1 MINSVRN
8 TVLSVLNKNNYGYLS
23 PSDFNLFAKQAQLDL
38 FEDVFYEYNYQINK
52 ENARQSGTG
61 YANISK
67 SLAEVI
73 ESFNTS
79 NTPQNVANNNYV
91 LPDDWYFINDV
102 YYGNKTVEKISANK
116 IKRLL
121 SSNLTAPTVQ
131 FPAYILK
138 EDILQAYPL
147 SAFTGLGDVIEL
159 NYIRYPKVPNWTY
172 SGLINGAPLFNP
184 SLSTYQDFELPADYE
199 PDLVNKILQYAGVSI
214 RENTVTNFGIA
225 QEQQENNDER

>member
-8 TVLSVLNKNNYGYLS
+8 TVLAVLNKNNYGYLS

-38 FEDVFYEYNYQINK
+38 FEDAFYEYNYQINK

-67 SLAEVI
+67 SLLEVI
-73 ESFNTS
+73 EGFSDSANPTNVS
-79 NTPQNVANNNYV
+79 QNKYL

-102 YYGNKTVEKISANK
+102 YYNNKTVEKISASK
-116 IKRLL
+116 IRRLL
-121 SSNLTAPTVQ
+121 NSNLTAPNNQ
-131 FPAYILK
+131 FPAYVLAGNVL
-138 EDILQAYPL
+138 DAYPITI
-147 SAFTGLGDVIEL
+147 AGAGVIKI

-172 SGLINGAPLFNP
+172 NSLIEGTPFFNP
-184 SLSTYQDFELPADYE
+184 SQVGYQDFELPADYE

>member
-8 TVLSVLNKNNYGYLS
+8 TVLAVLNKNNYGYLS

-38 FEDVFYEYNYQINK
+38 FEDAFYEYNYQINK

-67 SLAEVI
+67 SILEVI
-73 ESFNTS
+73 EGFSKS
-79 NTPQNVANNNYV
+79 AIPQNVNTNIYL

-102 YYGNKTVEKISANK
+102 YYSNKTVEKISASK
-116 IKRLL
+116 IRRLL
-121 SSNLTAPTVQ
+121 NSNLTAPTTQ
-131 FPAYILK
+131 FPAYVLRGNVL
-138 EDILQAYPL
+138 EAYP
-147 SAFTGLGDVIEL
+147 STIGGNPIEV
-159 NYIRYPKVPNWTY
+159 NYIRYPEVPNWTY
-172 SGLINGAPLFNP
+172 QTLLEGTPIFNP
-184 SLSTYQDFELPADYE
+184 SQTGYQDFELPADYE

>member
-8 TVLSVLNKNNYGYLS
+8 TVLAVLNKNNYGYLS

-38 FEDVFYEYNYQINK
+38 FEDAFYEYNYQINK

-61 YANISK
+61 YADISK
-67 SLAEVI
+67 SLLEVI
-73 ESFNTS
+73 EGFSFVSNPTNT
-79 NTPQNVANNNYV
+79 TNNLYL

-102 YYGNKTVEKISANK
+102 YYGTKTVEKISANK

-121 SSNLTAPTVQ
+121 NSNLTAPTTE
-131 FPAYILK
+131 FPAYVLRGNVL
-138 EDILQAYPL
+138 DVYPV
-147 SAFTGLGDVIEL
+147 SIGGNPIEV

-172 SGLINGAPLFNP
+172 SSVNNGVPFFNP
-184 SLSTYQDFELPADYE
+184 SNAGYQDFELPADYE

>member
-67 SLAEVI
+67 SLSEVI
-73 ESFNTS
+73 EGFNDSSTL
-79 NTPQNVANNNYV
+79 QNVSQNTYS

-102 YYGNKTVEKISANK
+102 YYNDKTVEKISASK

-121 SSNLTAPTVQ
+121 NSNLTAPTPA
-131 FPAYILK
+131 FPAYVLRQNVL
-138 EDILQAYPL
+138 DAYP
-147 SAFTGLGDVIEL
+147 STITGSVIEI
-159 NYIRYPKVPNWTY
+159 NYIRYPLVPNWTY
-172 SGLINGAPLFNP
+172 NVLFEGAPVFNP
-184 SLSTYQDFELPADYE
+184 SQVGYQDFELPADYE

>member
-38 FEDVFYEYNYQINK
+38 FEDAFYEYNYQINK

-67 SLAEVI
+67 SLLEVI
-73 ESFNTS
+73 EGFSDS
-79 NTPQNVANNNYV
+79 STPQNVSQNKYL

-102 YYGNKTVEKISANK
+102 YYNNKTVEKISASK
-116 IKRLL
+116 IRRLL
-121 SSNLTAPTVQ
+121 NSNLTAPTAQ
-131 FPAYILK
+131 FPAYVLR
-138 EDILQAYPL
+138 ENVLDAYPN
-147 SAFTGLGDVIEL
+147 SITGTGSIEI

-172 SGLINGAPLFNP
+172 NSLIEGTPFFNP
-184 SLSTYQDFELPADYE
+184 SLPGYQDFELAADYE